1 MLRKTPFVHKLLKR
15 LDKLSSDE
23 IKNHFEDLLAI
34 RERQDQVLDQLEEG
48 VVLFR
53 ARGDLLY
60 ANPTAR
66 AFLCDPR
73 SGTREGSSFADWI
86 ADTELYTWLESSV
99 EGLRNRVHRTFD
111 LLAPRALK
119 IRVSV
124 SPLDIPVPGVL
135 LMVLSPQGEASGFS
149 RIQER
154 LESLVRLAG
163 GVAHEIGNPLNAI
176 GIHLEL
182 LRKEIQGLHDSKKE
196 SRALSHLDV
205 LKAETRRLDQIV
217 KNFLKATRKPPL
229 RFRMEN
235 LNELLEDAIHFLQ
248 PELKQNKISLSFHPD
263 DSLPTFLLDQER
275 LRQVFINLIKNAMEA
290 CGSKGKGKIL
300 VQVAHNGKVVS
311 LTFRDNGIGIAE
323 KDLPHIFDAYF
334 TTKKEGS
341 GLGLMTIY
349 QNVMEHGGRVEVKS
363 QPGKG
368 SLFTV
373 LLPIRQPALQIPD
386 LKIRK
391 EN

>member
-15 LDKLSSDE
+15 LDKLSSHE
-23 IKNHFEDLLAI
+23 IKNHFEDLLAV

-48 VVLFR
+48 VALFR
-53 ARGDLLY
+53 SSGALLY
-60 ANPTAR
+60 ANPAAR
-66 AFLCDPR
+66 SFLSDSR
-73 SGTREGSSFADWI
+73 SGTREGRLFSDWLV
-86 ADTELYTWLESSV
+86 DTELARWLETASQ
-99 EGLRNRVHRTFD
+99 GLRDRISRTFD
-111 LLAPRALK
+111 LLAPQAL
-119 IRVSV
+119 RVRINV
-124 SPLDIPVPGVL
+124 SPLDIPVPDVL
-135 LMVLSPQGEASGFS
+135 LMVLSPQGETSGFP
-149 RIQER
+149 RIREH

-182 LRKEIQGLHDSKKE
+182 LRKEIQGFEDSKKQT
-196 SRALSHLDV
+196 RALSHLDV
-205 LKAETRRLDQIV
+205 LKAETRRLDLIV

-229 RFRMEN
+229 RFRLEN

-248 PELKQNKISLSFHPD
+248 PELKQNKITLAFDRDP
-263 DSLPTFLLDQER
+263 SLPPFLLDRER

-290 CGSKGKGKIL
+290 CGSKTKGKI
-300 VQVAHNGKVVS
+300 QIQAAHNGKVAS
-311 LTFRDNGIGIAE
+311 LTFRDNGIGIADQ
-323 KDLPHIFDAYF
+323 DLPHIFDAYF
-334 TTKKEGS
+334 TTKKNGA
-341 GLGLMTIY
+341 GLGLMTVY

-368 SLFTV
+368 TLFTV
-373 LLPIRQPALQIPD
+373 LLPIRQPTLQIAD